1 MRNRRMKM
9 KNTSLKRRLQVTFAV
24 ALSFTVFAVSSVGI
38 SADTAQKVY
47 NGITFDEWPYTTY
60 MPTTRGNYYLKDNV
74 SSTNTW
80 SLGGDQNLDLNGKT
94 ANIQFTNVNGN
105 TLSIYDS
112 SEGSGVYS
120 SSNGKGSFFND
131 GTVNIYGG
139 TITGGSSQLLSYGTS
154 ANIHGGDIQYSNLGK
169 DSSNS
174 IVVDGGTFASDPS
187 AYLAAGSTMTSV
199 GGKYAVN
206 YTAPATPAAEPQ
218 VEADSHV
225 HSYEW
230 VSVKGATD
238 GEDEVM
244 QYRCSCG
251 DVKQEMKVAN
261 SAFNNF
267 NQSTANQIS
276 KAAAGS
282 TVRVEMGSFTAIHQM
297 IFDAMRQRTDVNVD
311 FIFRNEGHMYSLS
324 VPGGANLSTLPGGA
338 AYTNTESCGC
348 EGIYYVAQQTKTVP
362 APLN

>member
-9 KNTSLKRRLQVTFAV
+9 KNASLKRKLQ
-24 ALSFTVFAVSSVGI
+24 TVFATVLPAVMITVSSMGVYAATAYQPW
-38 SADTAQKVY
+38 SETNKMPDTPGSYSLQNDV
-47 NGITFDEWPYTTY
+47 TPTY
-60 MPTTRGNYYLKDNV
+60 SG
-74 SSTNTW
+74 W
-80 SLGGDQNLDLNGKT
+80 SVPDGTVNLDLNGKT
-94 ANIQFTNVNGN
+94 FNGYPSTDSSDTLNIYDNKGGGKIYYGGGGGALYGGGGTINVYGGTVEAGPGSGITNGSPNVN
-105 TLSIYDS
+105 LY
-112 SEGSGVYS
+112 
-120 SSNGKGSFFND
+120 D
-131 GTVNIYGG
+131 GTFLTSEENPNGFLASSANNVTIYGG
-139 TITGGSSQLLSYGTS
+139 KYNFDPITDGNATLAPGATYTIIS
-154 ANIHGGDIQYSNLGK
+154 A
-169 DSSNS
+169 
-174 IVVDGGTFASDPS
+174 
-187 AYLAAGSTMTSV
+187 
-199 GGKYAVN
+199 
-206 YTAPATPAAEPQ
+206 APAPAAEPQ

>member
-1 MRNRRMKM
+1 MVRI
-9 KNTSLKRRLQVTFAV
+9 T
-24 ALSFTVFAVSSVGI
+24 VSSVGVYAAAYQPW
-38 SADTAQKVY
+38 SETNKMPDTPGSYSLQNDVTRSY
-47 NGITFDEWPYTTY
+47 WSVPNGT
-60 MPTTRGNYYLKDNV
+60 V
-74 SSTNTW
+74 
-80 SLGGDQNLDLNGKT
+80 NLDLNGKT
-94 ANIQFTNVNGN
+94 FNGFVSTGSGDN
-105 TLSIYDS
+105 LNIYDNA
-112 SEGSGVYS
+112 GGGKIYYGGGGGVLF
-120 SSNGKGSFFND
+120 GD
-131 GTVNIYGG
+131 GGTINVYGG
-139 TITGGSSQLLSYGTS
+139 TIEADNGGGITNNSGGSPKVNLYDGTFLTSEDNPNGFLGSS
-154 ANIHGGDIQYSNLGK
+154 AN
-169 DSSNS
+169 
-174 IVVDGGTFASDPS
+174 
-187 AYLAAGSTMTSV
+187 SV
-199 GGKYAVN
+199 TVYGGKYNFDPITDGKATLAPGAT
-206 YTAPATPAAEPQ
+206 YTIISAAPAPAAEPQ

-261 SAFNNF
+261 SAFNKF
-267 NQSTANQIS
+267 NQDIANQIS
-276 KAAAGS
+276 KAASGS

-297 IFDAMRQRTDVNVD
+297 IFDAMRQRTDVSVD

>member
-1 MRNRRMKM
+1 MRNRRVKM

-38 SADTAQKVY
+38 SATTAQKVY
-47 NGITFDEWPYTTY
+47 NGITFDPWTNTTS
-60 MPTTRGNYYLKDNV
+60 MPSAGGNYYLTDNV
-74 SSTNTW
+74 NNTSHEW
-80 SLGGDQNLDLNGKT
+80 TINGDQNLDLNGKT
-94 ANIQFTNVNGN
+94 ANILYTDVNGK

-120 SSNGKGSFFND
+120 TSGGNGAFYD
-131 GTVNIYGG
+131 PGTLNIYGG
-139 TITGGSSQLLSYGTS
+139 TFTGGSTALVNSTA
-154 ANIHGGDIQYSNLGK
+154 ANVHGGDVQYGK
-169 DSSNS
+169 IAYNDTET

-187 AYLAAGSTMTSV
+187 AYLAAGSTLANV
-199 GGKYAVN
+199 GGKYVVN
-206 YTAPATPAAEPQ
+206 GTAPAAEPQ

-324 VPGGANLSTLPGGA
+324 VLGGANLSTLPGGA